1 MGNYIENYNQKL
13 NYLKENIS
21 NLYNKNLDLLLKLQ
35 DQSFITNQE
44 IDFFYENYNK
54 LGDDFYYF
62 NKIKE
67 LNSLIY
73 DNNGFTLLY
82 SVKDVSFKKDYL
94 NLNVFSI
101 NMTDSQMISGS
112 DFKQIFKINMGFWGY
127 SAPAKT
133 PFSFTLELE
142 EKSLVNKLRINTNNE
157 LLLKVY
163 AITEDSEVDLGECD
177 GLYHAWDFEPI
188 EAYSYRIE
196 GTSNLIS
203 LSYVE
208 TGLALYDNKGY
219 FISEPYYFDNP
230 YKISLET
237 NQTTTINNF
246 IDYNL
251 IIEDK
256 EYAIKD
262 TILLDKFT
270 KRNNSV
276 FNITDKNTTID
287 DSTYFRLNQLLIP
300 ESIRIRYNKGLWTHI
315 DRNDYEEEY
324 VSSNVD
330 NSYGTWSKVENK
342 EYTYNYK
349 IVDVNTYYIEYGCLK
364 QLMLGDTVLIEGQDY
379 TIDYSK
385 LSENAFN
392 ITFLQNKVAE
402 ESFAD
407 ITLNLLL
414 KRKVHINIYKSYVF
428 LENDAEIFVDF
439 PYSYNEEFNLIYKH
453 IDNSIKEVSKYNYD
467 TKAISELN
475 TINNVKRIIINGK
488 KGINL
493 IEIKPANKEQTF
505 QSFLFN
511 ISNYDYY
518 GYKYEGEKSSELTN
532 VFQYKLTKV
541 EDLYSDSDLTN
552 YYQLYISDK
561 IYDEDSDIK
570 NIDVE
575 YLTKVTKEPIGI
587 SLKATFYS
595 INRINAPKLLSYQ
608 LSNSYKI

>member
-1 MGNYIENYNQKL
+1 MGNYIENYNKKL

-21 NLYNKNLDLLLKLQ
+21 SLYNKNLDLLLKLQ

-62 NKIKE
+62 NKIQE

-82 SVKDVSFKKDYL
+82 SVKDISFKKDYL

-101 NMTDSQMISGS
+101 DMPNSQMIAGS
-112 DFKQIFKINMGFWGY
+112 DFKQIFVQNMGFWGY

-133 PFSFTLELE
+133 SFSFTLELE

-163 AITEDSEVDLGECD
+163 AITEDSEIDLGECN

-188 EAYSYRIE
+188 EVYSYRIE

-203 LSYVE
+203 VSYVE
-208 TGLALYDNKGY
+208 TGIALYDNKGY

-246 IDYNL
+246 INYSL
-251 IIEDK
+251 IIDNK
-256 EYAIKD
+256 EYEIKD

-287 DSTYFRLNQLLIP
+287 DSVYFRLNQLLIP

-349 IVDVNTYYIEYGCLK
+349 IVDINTYYIEYGCLK

-385 LSENAFN
+385 LSDNSFN

-414 KRKVHINIYKSYVF
+414 KRKVHINIYKCYVF

-439 PYSYNEEFNLIYKH
+439 PYNYNEEFNLIYKH
-453 IDNSIKEVSKYNYD
+453 IDNNIKEISKYNYD

-475 TINNVKRIIINGK
+475 IINNVKRIIINGK

-493 IEIKPANKEQTF
+493 IEIKPTNTEQEF

-511 ISNYDYY
+511 ISNYNYY

-532 VFQYKLTKV
+532 IFQYKLTKV

>member
-101 NMTDSQMISGS
+101 NMTDCQVISGS

-133 PFSFTLELE
+133 SFSFNLELE

-163 AITEDSEVDLGECD
+163 AITEDSEVYLGECN

-188 EAYSYRIE
+188 EVYSYRIE

-230 YKISLET
+230 YKISLEV

-246 IDYNL
+246 INYNL
-251 IIEDK
+251 IIENK
-256 EYAIKD
+256 EYPIKD

-270 KRNNSV
+270 KRNNTV
-276 FNITDKNTTID
+276 FNIIDKNTTID
-287 DSTYFRLNQLLIP
+287 DSNYFRLNQLLIP

-342 EYTYNYK
+342 EYTYNYQ
-349 IVDVNTYYIEYGCLK
+349 ITDINTYYIEYGCLK
-364 QLMLGDTVLIEGQDY
+364 QLMLGDTVLIEDQDY

-385 LSENAFN
+385 LSDNAFN

-414 KRKVHINIYKSYVF
+414 KRKVHINIYKAYVF

-439 PYSYNEEFNLIYKH
+439 PYNYNEEFNLIYKH
-453 IDNSIKEVSKYNYD
+453 IDNSIKEISKYNYD

-475 TINNVKRIIINGK
+475 IINNVKRIIINGK

-493 IEIKPANKEQTF
+493 IEIKPTNKEQIF

-532 VFQYKLTKV
+532 IFQYKLTKV